1 MLAAAMTGP
10 MHGVA
15 DGADRRRAH
24 GRARADAPNRACRRS
39 FRGLRWERCARA
51 ATLLALMLTGVLF
64 ALGLVLLVVGADWLV
79 KGASR
84 VAAAAGVS
92 SLVIGLTVVAFGT
105 SAPEFAVSV
114 QAAWS
119 GQSDM
124 AIANVVGSNIF
135 NVLFILGASALI
147 TPLLVA
153 QQLVR
158 RDVPIMIALSAALW
172 LVARDGQLTRG
183 DGVILF
189 AGLVLYTTWIIR
201 VSRRETKSVKA
212 EYEAAFGGE
221 AKIDPIPLHESF
233 ASSSPA
239 NGDARSTAAAGGDA
253 KQGLGGA
260 IGYVVAGLVL
270 LVLGSRWLVDG
281 AVAFATWAGL
291 SEVVVGLTIVAA
303 GTSLPEVATSI
314 TAAIKGER
322 DIAVGNVVGS
332 NIFNIMGVLG
342 MSGIVAPDGLTVLP
356 SMVGYDLPVMIAV
369 AVACLPVFA
378 RGFVIP
384 RWEGV
389 LFLMYYV
396 AYTTYLVLDATKHE
410 ATEGYSKAMLNFVLP
425 LTGVTLGVLAVRVF
439 TLKKPVTA

>member
-1 MLAAAMTGP
+1 
-10 MHGVA
+10 
-15 DGADRRRAH
+15 
-24 GRARADAPNRACRRS
+24 
-39 FRGLRWERCARA
+39 
-51 ATLLALMLTGVLF
+51 MLTGVLF
-64 ALGLVLLVVGADWLV
+64 AIGLALLVVGADWLV

-84 VAAAAGVS
+84 VASAAGVS

-119 GQSDM
+119 GKSDM
-124 AIANVVGSNIF
+124 AIANVVGSNIC
-135 NVLFILGASALI
+135 NVLLILGASALI

-172 LVARDGQLTRG
+172 LVARDGLLTRG
-183 DGVILF
+183 DGAILF
-189 AGLVLYTTWIIR
+189 VGLVLYTTWIVR
-201 VSRRETKSVKA
+201 VSRREAKAVRA
-212 EYEAAFGGE
+212 EYEGAFGGD
-221 AKIDPIPLHESF
+221 ARIDPIPLHESF
-233 ASSSPA
+233 AAKP
-239 NGDARSTAAAGGDA
+239 DAPVTAA

-260 IGYVVAGLVL
+260 IGYVVAGLAM
-270 LVLGSRWLVDG
+270 LVLGSRWLVEG

-291 SEVVVGLTIVAA
+291 SEVVVGLTVVAI
-303 GTSLPEVATSI
+303 GTSLPEVATSV

-332 NIFNIMGVLG
+332 NLFNIMGVLG
-342 MSGIVAPDGLTVLP
+342 LSGVVSPDGLTVLP

-384 RWEGV
+384 RWEGA
-389 LFLMYYV
+389 LFLLYYI
-396 AYTTYLVLDATKHE
+396 AYTTYLVLDATKHQ
-410 ATEGYSKAMLNFVLP
+410 AAEGYATTMLQFVLP
-425 LTGVTLGVLAVRVF
+425 LTGVTLGVIAVRVL

>member
-1 MLAAAMTGP
+1 MP
-10 MHGVA
+10 RRCVA
-15 DGADRRRAH
+15 DAIPDLRP
-24 GRARADAPNRACRRS
+24 ARA
-39 FRGLRWERCARA
+39 FHGLRWERARAA
-51 ATLLALMLTGVLF
+51 ATLLAVMLTGVLF
-64 ALGLVLLVVGADWLV
+64 ALGLVLLVFGADWLV

-84 VAAAAGVS
+84 IAGAAGVS

-172 LVARDGQLTRG
+172 LIARDGQLTRI
-183 DGVILF
+183 DGVLLF
-189 AGLVLYTTWIIR
+189 LGLVGYTTWIIR
-201 VSRRETKSVKA
+201 VSRRETKAVEA
-212 EYEAAFGGE
+212 EYEAEFGGD
-221 AKIDPIPLHESF
+221 KLQ
-233 ASSSPA
+233 
-239 NGDARSTAAAGGDA
+239 G
-253 KQGLGGA
+253 GLGGA
-260 IGYVVAGLVL
+260 IGLVVAGLAM
-270 LVLGSRWLVDG
+270 LVLGSKWLVDG

-342 MSGIVAPDGLTVLP
+342 MSGIVSPAGLTVRE
-356 SMVGYDLPVMIAV
+356 SMVGYDLPVMTAV
-369 AVACLPVFA
+369 AVACLPVFV

-384 RWEGV
+384 RWEGA
-389 LFLMYYV
+389 LFLLYYV
-396 AYTTYLVLDATKHE
+396 AYTTYLVLSETKHE
-410 ATEGYSKAMLNFVLP
+410 ATEGYAKAMLHFVMP
-425 LTGVTLGVLAVRVF
+425 LTGVTLGVLAVRVL
-439 TLKKPVTA
+439 TLKKPVQA

>member
-1 MLAAAMTGP
+1 MP
-10 MHGVA
+10 CRGVA
-15 DGADRRRAH
+15 VATVACCGRGARIEPWRGAHEPHAPPRLRSTIRDLRA
-24 GRARADAPNRACRRS
+24 ARA
-39 FRGLRWERCARA
+39 FRGLRWEGARVA
-51 ATLLALMLTGVLF
+51 ASLLAVMVTGLLF
-64 ALGLVLLVVGADWLV
+64 VLGLALLVVGADWLV

-84 VAAAAGVS
+84 VATAAGVS

-124 AIANVVGSNIF
+124 AVANVVGSNIF

-158 RDVPIMIALSAALW
+158 RDVPLMIGVSVALW
-172 LVARDGQLTRG
+172 AIARDGELTRV
-183 DGVILF
+183 DGAILF
-189 AGLVLYTTWIIR
+189 ACLVAYTTWIVR
-201 VSRRETKSVKA
+201 VSRRETKAVKA
-212 EYEAAFGGE
+212 EYEEAFGGD
-221 AKIDPIPLHESF
+221 AAIDPNPLHSGG
-233 ASSSPA
+233 SGS
-239 NGDARSTAAAGGDA
+239 AAGPAAGKESLA
-253 KQGLGGA
+253 GA
-260 IGYVVAGLVL
+260 IGFVVAGLAM
-270 LVLGSRWLVDG
+270 LVIGSKWLVDG

-314 TAAIKGER
+314 TAALKGER

-332 NIFNIMGVLG
+332 NLFNILGVLG
-342 MSGIVAPDGLTVLP
+342 MSGMVAPTGLTVLP

-369 AVACLPVFA
+369 AVACLPVFV

-384 RWEGV
+384 RWEGA
-389 LFLMYYV
+389 LFLLYYV
-396 AYTTYLVLDATKHE
+396 AYTTYLVLSETKHE
-410 ATEGYSKAMLNFVLP
+410 ATEGYAKAMLHFVLP
-425 LTGVTLGVLAVRVF
+425 LTGVTLGVLAVRVL
-439 TLKKPVTA
+439 TLKKPVTV